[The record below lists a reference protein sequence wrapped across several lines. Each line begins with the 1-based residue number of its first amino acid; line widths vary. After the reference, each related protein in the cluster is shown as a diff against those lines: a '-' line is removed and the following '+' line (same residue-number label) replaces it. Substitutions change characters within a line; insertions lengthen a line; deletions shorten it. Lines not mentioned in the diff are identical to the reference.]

1 MTIKQA
7 SVIHP
12 LPQYFYQY
20 RGYRLENFGS
30 VPLLHLVNCL
40 SRHLQNQY
48 DFFGVVVY
56 AEFWDTNSQNV
67 EKKHSLIM
75 AMIQVV
81 NPIPWK
87 MKKKDHIDDEDDV
100 IDN

>member
-7 SVIHP
+7 SVI
-12 LPQYFYQY
+12 
-20 RGYRLENFGS
+20 
-30 VPLLHLVNCL
+30 LV
-40 SRHLQNQY
+40 
-48 DFFGVVVY
+48 GVVVY

-87 MKKKDHIDDEDDV
+87 MKKKI
-100 IDN
+100 ILILKMT

>member
-7 SVIHP
+7 SVI
-12 LPQYFYQY
+12 
-20 RGYRLENFGS
+20 
-30 VPLLHLVNCL
+30 LV
-40 SRHLQNQY
+40 
-48 DFFGVVVY
+48 GVVVY
-56 AEFWDTNSQNV
+56 AEFWDTHSQNV

-87 MKKKDHIDDEDDV
+87 MKKKKI
-100 IDN
+100 ILLMKMT